1 MPFTKVKDL
10 NDNNDIINYGE
21 HDLFWVPNDKIK
33 NIRVINNVKNFFIVF
48 MHKKYYDNI
57 TVLKICDKD
66 QIINNDIC
74 NLCLYNKAIKIY
86 MTEVLPL
93 DYYYRPLQLKTKLW
107 ILPPYK
113 YTDVFEKFDLIQS
126 KVNKDYDIKD
136 YIFIVKRHNNRYT
149 LNYDNNHLLE
159 HNFIS
164 ANEDYWINYIKT
176 NYYNDIIF

>member
-1 MPFTKVKDL
+1 
-10 NDNNDIINYGE
+10 
-21 HDLFWVPNDKIK
+21 
-33 NIRVINNVKNFFIVF
+33 
-48 MHKKYYDNI
+48 
-57 TVLKICDKD
+57 
-66 QIINNDIC
+66 
-74 NLCLYNKAIKIY
+74 